1 MSAMTRDSDLMVGEL
16 LLALITEVRAAALP
30 IHSMIVRFRRRL
42 FCDPTP
48 FVANGQGAQACL
60 TKVKCD
66 SRQVEVRREVQGL
79 VTLLDMIPT

>member
-48 FVANGQGAQACL
+48 FVANGQ
-60 TKVKCD
+60 CD